1 MDIKQIQP
9 GEVIQVVHL
18 FDQYRTFYKQASD
31 MALAQRFLE
40 ERLHNNE
47 SVIFAAFIEMNGTS
61 HAAGFT
67 QLYPK
72 YSSVRATKNWI
83 LNDLF
88 VEGTFRK
95 SGIGTALIH
104 RSMEFARE
112 HSATFIQLETTYD
125 NMTAQRLYE
134 EIGFRQQPPDTEFI
148 LYRYALV

>member
-83 LNDLF
+83 
-88 VEGTFRK
+88 
-95 SGIGTALIH
+95 
-104 RSMEFARE
+104 
-112 HSATFIQLETTYD
+112 
-125 NMTAQRLYE
+125 
-134 EIGFRQQPPDTEFI
+134 
-148 LYRYALV
+148 